1 MPRADA
7 PEAQSTSTERVS
19 EASRKTGSSQPMVP
33 PERGGF
39 CDERLNAVKHVT
51 QRTYPTAIH

>member
-1 MPRADA
+1 
-7 PEAQSTSTERVS
+7 VS